1 MWQACNR
8 GPGKVNQLK
17 FNYLYSKPNPGR
29 VYMKVSDFI
38 ATYVEKKGVKCV
50 FEITGGMITHLVD
63 SFLQKTDIKIIT
75 VHHEQAAAFSADA
88 CGRVTGIPG
97 VAMATSGPGATNLIT
112 GIGSCYFD
120 SSPAVFITGQ
130 VNRHEQ
136 KGDRQIRQLGFQETD
151 IVSMAQHI
159 TKKSYLVRE
168 PEEIPGILDEAFAL
182 AVEGRPG
189 PVLIDIPMDV
199 QRANIDVPED
209 KVEAPKALVISDEL
223 KANLEMVS
231 QAIRESRKPLL
242 LVGRGV
248 RSSFSITELRE
259 FVALTKMPVV
269 TSLLAVD
276 ALPFDHPQ
284 RVGFIGAYGNRWANI
299 TLGDCDLLLVV
310 GSRLDIRQTGADVKF
325 FENRKIIHVDCE
337 QAEINNRVKGCIPVL
352 ADVKAFL
359 TGFLNTFGGAEY
371 MAPAE
376 WTARINELRL
386 QWPDT
391 NEVKA
396 NGINPNAFM
405 HKLSSHSPHTTSYTI
420 DVGAHQMWAA
430 QSLELGADQLFITS
444 AGMGAMGYALP
455 AAIGTSFALGNKPV
469 TAIIGD
475 GSMQLNIQEL
485 QTVVRNGLP
494 IKIIVMN
501 NRSLGMIRQFQDS
514 YFESRYQST
523 WWGYTAP
530 DFEKVSIAYG
540 IDAKTI
546 EREDEIEDAAKWL
559 WSEENENRPLLLQ
572 VMIDPYT
579 NTYPKIAFGKPL
591 TEMEPF
597 SKPIAM
603 EGT

>member
-1 MWQACNR
+1 
-8 GPGKVNQLK
+8 
-17 FNYLYSKPNPGR
+17 
-29 VYMKVSDFI
+29 MKVSDYI
-38 ATYVEKKGVKCV
+38 AKYIEKKGVKCV
-50 FEITGGMITHLVD
+50 FEITGGMITHLLD
-63 SFLQKTDIKIIT
+63 SFLQHTDIKIVT
-75 VHHEQAAAFSADA
+75 VHHEQAAAFAADA

-97 VAMATSGPGATNLIT
+97 VAMATSGPGATNLLT

-136 KGDRQIRQLGFQETD
+136 KGDRNIRQLGFQETD

-159 TKKSYLVRE
+159 TKRSYLVNE
-168 PEEIPGILDEAFAL
+168 PNDIPAILKEAFEI
-182 AVEGRPG
+182 AVSGRPG

-199 QRANIDVPED
+199 QRADIEVPAAEEEPIAAAAVPD
-209 KVEAPKALVISDEL
+209 RLKTQLEEL
-223 KANLEMVS
+223 TL
-231 QAIRESRKPLL
+231 AIKDSKKPLL

-248 RSSFSITELRE
+248 RASFSAKELE
-259 FVALTKMPVV
+259 VFIKNTGLPVI

-276 ALPFDHPQ
+276 ALPFAHPQ
-284 RVGFIGAYGNRWANI
+284 RVGFIGAYGNRWANLA
-299 TLGDCDLLLVV
+299 LGESDLLVVV

-325 FENRKIIHVDCE
+325 FEDRKIFHVDCE
-337 QAEINNRVKGCIPVL
+337 EAEINNRVKGCTPIV
-352 ADVKAFL
+352 ADVKEFL
-359 TGFLNTFGGAEY
+359 TAFNSSYTSAHFT
-371 MAPAE
+371 APAA
-376 WTARINELRL
+376 WVQHIAELKAS
-386 QWPDT
+386 WPDIK
-391 NEVKA
+391 EVTTV
-396 NGINPNAFM
+396 GINPNLFM
-405 HKLSSHSPHTTSYTI
+405 HQLSQHSAATTSYTI

-430 QSLELGADQLFITS
+430 QSLEMGQDQLFITS

-455 AAIGTSFALGNKPV
+455 AAVGASFAMGCMPV

-485 QTVVRNGLP
+485 QTIVRNNLP

-501 NRSLGMIRQFQDS
+501 NQSLGMIRQFQDS
-514 YFESRYQST
+514 YFGSRYQST

-546 EREDEIEDAAKWL
+546 ESEDQIADAAKWL
-559 WSEENENRPLLLQ
+559 WSEENVNKPQLLQ
-572 VMIDPYT
+572 VMIDPHT

>member
-1 MWQACNR
+1 
-8 GPGKVNQLK
+8 
-17 FNYLYSKPNPGR
+17 
-29 VYMKVSDFI
+29 MKVSDFI

-63 SFLQKTDIKIIT
+63 SFLQKTDVKIIT
-75 VHHEQAAAFSADA
+75 VHHEQAAAFCADA

-136 KGDRQIRQLGFQETD
+136 KGDRKIRQLGFQETD

-168 PEEIPGILDEAFAL
+168 PEEVPGILEEAFAI
-182 AVEGRPG
+182 AIEGRPG

-199 QRANIDVPED
+199 QRADINVPEERVTA
-209 KVEAPKALVISDEL
+209 KELSISEGL
-223 KANLEMVS
+223 LANLEMVS
-231 QAIRESRKPLL
+231 EALKNSRKPLL

-248 RSSFSITELRE
+248 RSSFAVKELRD
-259 FVALTKMPVV
+259 FVSLTKLPVV

-276 ALPFDHPQ
+276 AMPFSDPQ
-284 RVGFIGAYGNRWANI
+284 RVGFIGAYGNRWANMA
-299 TLGDCDLLLVV
+299 LGECDLLLVV

-337 QAEINNRVKGCIPVL
+337 QAEINNRVKGCVPVL
-352 ADVKAFL
+352 ADVREFL
-359 TGFLNTFGGAEY
+359 TGFLNAFHGVAFG
-371 MAPAE
+371 APAGWME
-376 WTARINELRL
+376 QINSLRA
-386 QWPDT
+386 QWPDV
-391 NEVKA
+391 NEVKTK
-396 NGINPNAFM
+396 GINPNAFM
-405 HKLSSHSPHTTSYTI
+405 HMLSRYSPRTTSYTI

-455 AAIGTSFALGNKPV
+455 AAVGTSFAMGNKPV

-501 NRSLGMIRQFQDS
+501 NQSLGMIRQFQDS

-530 DFEKVSIAYG
+530 DFEKVSVAYG

-546 EREDEIEDAAKWL
+546 EREDQIEEAAKWL